1 MKVNRLGASVVR
13 RTSAPQNSRKTQEKM
28 GHFNFVD
35 KKIPYY
41 VHIESL
47 LRNRILT
54 GQLEPGDRLP
64 KETELAAQFG
74 VSQITVRSALA
85 HLEAEGLITRHSGKG
100 TFVAMQI
107 AVQRQTVVTGNLSSF
122 IRDTQKYEVRP
133 LAIETVRIGDTRV
146 AREVR
151 RFFERTNNDPVCVVR
166 RVRLLNGIPV
176 TFVENYLPPETAEH
190 LSMEELLRRPVV
202 RILEEKLGI
211 EIEAG
216 EAYLESVPADH
227 DIAEA
232 LQSNV
237 FAPLF
242 LLQGH
247 LLASGTPFELVNNY
261 MRPDYFKFK
270 LEMGR

>member
-151 RFFERTNNDPVCVVR
+151 LFFERTNNDPLCVVR